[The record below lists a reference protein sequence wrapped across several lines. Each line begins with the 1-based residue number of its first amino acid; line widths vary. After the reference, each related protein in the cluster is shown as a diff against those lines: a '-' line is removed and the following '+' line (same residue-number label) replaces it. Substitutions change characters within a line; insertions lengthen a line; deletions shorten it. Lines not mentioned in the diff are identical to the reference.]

1 MTKRKTLPFKP
12 PRRTIWVADLLTL
25 EELFE
30 ELYTWGDIDRKTY
43 TRYLALREALYKL
56 AEWVL
61 LKLAD
66 RLIFEGEPP
75 DFEWPQVPPDM
86 PDEA

>member
-1 MTKRKTLPFKP
+1 MKKRKTLPFKP

-30 ELYTWGDIDRKTY
+30 ELRTWKLIDRKTY
-43 TRYLALREALYKL
+43 IRYLALREALYKL

-66 RLIFEGEPP
+66 REIFEGEPP
-75 DFEWPQVPPDM
+75 DFEWPKEPPDM
-86 PDEA
+86 AEEA